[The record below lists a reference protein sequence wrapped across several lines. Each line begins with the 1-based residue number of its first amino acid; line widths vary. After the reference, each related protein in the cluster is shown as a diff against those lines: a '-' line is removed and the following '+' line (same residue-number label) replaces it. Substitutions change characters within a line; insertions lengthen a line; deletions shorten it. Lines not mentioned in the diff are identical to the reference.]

1 MQEKSTKQSKINQ
14 IKLLNAVMS
23 LIHPT
28 KKKAKKKPRRAD
40 LYFAR
45 AARVAKIAKIAERMV
60 RGTRGGQLAGR
71 FALRKSLK
79 HTSDPFLPKC
89 ARGPN
94 EATSLFA
101 SSPRSA
107 AKARTVLIA
116 RSLSSTR
123 SARVAFAMIAG
134 VLMVFIVFLRLG
146 YVLIVSHYEID
157 ARGIEK
163 INAN

>member
-1 MQEKSTKQSKINQ
+1 
-14 IKLLNAVMS
+14 MS
-23 LIHPT
+23 LIRPT
-28 KKKAKKKPRRAD
+28 KKKAKKKPRRAY
-40 LYFAR
+40 LYFER
-45 AARVAKIAKIAERMV
+45 AARVAKIAKIADRMV
-60 RGTRGGQLAGR
+60 RGTPRGQLSGR
-71 FALRKSLK
+71 FALRKCLK
-79 HTSDPFLPKC
+79 QTSDPFLPKC

-146 YVLIVSHYEID
+146 YVYIISHCAIES
-157 ARGIEK
+157 RGI
-163 INAN
+163 